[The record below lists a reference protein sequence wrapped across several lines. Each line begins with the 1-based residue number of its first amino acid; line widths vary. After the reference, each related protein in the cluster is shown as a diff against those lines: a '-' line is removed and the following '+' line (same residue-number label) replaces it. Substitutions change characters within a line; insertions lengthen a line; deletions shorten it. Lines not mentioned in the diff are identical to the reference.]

1 MVKTVSIFGLGYIGL
16 PTAAALATHRVNVI
30 GVDVNESAVNTIN
43 QGKIHI
49 VEPELD
55 VAVQAAVTRGFLRA
69 TITPEPAE
77 AFLIAVPT
85 PLGDNHQPDLSY
97 IQSATAAIAAVLE
110 AGNIVILESTSPVGT
125 TELVS
130 QWLAEARSDLS
141 FPHQN
146 GEASDVRVAHCPERV
161 LPGQVMYELAHND
174 RVIGGLTP
182 ACSAAAR
189 KIYEIFVRGM
199 CIETN
204 ARTAEMCK
212 LTENAARDVS
222 IAFANELSVICD
234 EESIDVWE
242 LIELANRHPRINI
255 LQPGPGVG
263 GHCIAVDPWFIIS
276 RSPEQTPLMQ
286 AARLVNE
293 NKPNW
298 IVDKVVA
305 AVAHLVANG
314 QKVEDISIAC
324 FGLSFKAD
332 IDDLRESPALQI
344 ALRLAR
350 EHSGPVLG
358 IEPNIRQLPD
368 GLDTSLIF
376 ESTEQALL
384 SADIY
389 LLLVDH
395 REFRR
400 FNPALAGKTTIDSRG
415 IWPAK

>member
-1 MVKTVSIFGLGYIGL
+1 MVETVSIIGLGYIGL
-16 PTAAALATHRVNVI
+16 PTAAALATQRINVI
-30 GVDVNESAVNTIN
+30 GVDVNEAAVATVN

-55 VAVQAAVTRGFLRA
+55 VAVHAAVTRGFLRA
-69 TITPEPAE
+69 TTKPEPAE

-85 PLGDNHQPDLSY
+85 PLDSDHEPDLSF
-97 IQSATAAIAAVLE
+97 IRKATAAIAPVLE
-110 AGNIVILESTSPVGT
+110 VGNIVILESTSPVGT

-130 QWLAEARSDLS
+130 EWLAEARSDLS

-146 GEASDVRVAHCPERV
+146 GDASDIRVAHCPERV
-161 LPGQVMYELAHND
+161 LPGQVMYELTHND

-182 ACSAAAR
+182 ACSSAAR
-189 KIYEIFVRGM
+189 KIYEIFVRGE
-199 CIETN
+199 CIETD

-222 IAFANELSVICD
+222 IAFANELSIICH
-234 EESIDVWE
+234 EENIDVWE

-255 LQPGPGVG
+255 LKPGPGVG

-276 RSPEQTPLMQ
+276 RSPNHTPLMQ
-286 AARLVNE
+286 AARSVND

-298 IVDKVVA
+298 IIAKVEE
-305 AVAHLVANG
+305 AVRQLVADG
-314 QKVEDISIAC
+314 RSAEGISIAC

-344 ALRLAR
+344 ALSLAEQHPGR
-350 EHSGPVLG
+350 VLG
-358 IEPNIRQLPD
+358 IEPNISKLPD
-368 GLDTSLIF
+368 RLKTNLIF

-400 FNPALAGKTTIDSRG
+400 FNPALAGKVTIDSRG
-415 IWPAK
+415 IWPGR